1 MYKDVVKIL
10 VVIVLLI
17 VASVLSSGF
26 TVTGKQITTIYTGN
40 NIKTITVTNPT
51 DDILVIKLI
60 VTEEQYYTPDNI
72 TFSISE
78 NWQQKFNSYSN
89 WQKVDWIDVKYSEA
103 VIPPHMNEKIRFSIN
118 IPENITRGTFYA
130 KLEVKDIGEKQGL
143 IVIRPIY
150 VSQLVAHIS
159 SRSND
164 TEIPDYFFYIDIGII
179 LLLIVMKKKL
189 HRKIRIK

>member
-40 NIKTITVTNPT
+40 NIRTITVINPT

-60 VTEEQYYTPDNI
+60 VTEEQYYTPDDI

-78 NWQQKFNSYSN
+78 NWQQKFNSYNN

-103 VIPPHMNEKIRFSIN
+103 VIPPHMSEKIRFSIN
-118 IPENITRGTFYA
+118 VPENITRGTFYA

-164 TEIPDYFFYIDIGII
+164 TEIPDYFFYIGIAVI

-189 HRKIRIK
+189 HKE

>member
-10 VVIVLLI
+10 MVVVLLAVI
-17 VASVLSSGF
+17 PALCTGF
-26 TVTGKQITTIYTGN
+26 TITGKQITTIYTGN
-40 NIKTITVTNPT
+40 NIRTITVTNPT
-51 DDILVIKLI
+51 DDILTVKL
-60 VTEEQYYTPDNI
+60 TATQEQYYTPDNI
-72 TFSISE
+72 TFPISE
-78 NWQQKFNSYSN
+78 NWQQKFNSYNN

-103 VIPPHMNEKIRFSIN
+103 VIPPHMSEKIRFSIN
-118 IPENITRGTFYA
+118 VPENITTGTFYA

-150 VSQLVAHIS
+150 VSQLVAYIS

-164 TEIPDYFFYIDIGII
+164 TEIPDYFFYIGIAVI

-189 HRKIRIK
+189 HKE

>member
-1 MYKDVVKIL
+1 MDTMYKDVVKIL
-10 VVIVLLI
+10 MVIVLLI

-40 NIKTITVTNPT
+40 NIRTITITNPT
-51 DDILVIKLI
+51 DDILTVKI
-60 VTEEQYYTPDNI
+60 TATQEQYYTPNNI
-72 TFSISE
+72 AFSMSE

-103 VIPPHMNEKIRFSIN
+103 VIPPHTTEKIRFSIN
-118 IPENITRGTFYA
+118 VPENITTGTFYA

-150 VSQLVAHIS
+150 VSQLVAYIS
-159 SRSND
+159 SHSNN
-164 TEIPDYFFYIDIGII
+164 TEIPDYFFYIGIAVI

-189 HRKIRIK
+189 HKE

>member
-10 VVIVLLI
+10 MVVVLLAVTPI
-17 VASVLSSGF
+17 LSSGF
-26 TVTGKQITTIYTGN
+26 TITGKQITTIYTGN
-40 NIKTITVTNPT
+40 NIRTITVTNPT
-51 DDILVIKLI
+51 DDILTVKI
-60 VTEEQYYTPDNI
+60 TATQEQYYIPDDI

-78 NWQQKFNSYSN
+78 NWQQKFNSYNN

-103 VIPPHMNEKIRFSIN
+103 VIPPHMSEKIRFSIN
-118 IPENITRGTFYA
+118 VPENITTGTFYA

-164 TEIPDYFFYIDIGII
+164 TEIPDYFFYIGIAVI
-179 LLLIVMKKKL
+179 LLLVVMRKKL
-189 HRKIRIK
+189 HKE

>member
-10 VVIVLLI
+10 MVVVLLAVI
-17 VASVLSSGF
+17 PALCSGF
-26 TVTGKQITTIYTGN
+26 TIIGKQITTIYTGN
-40 NIKTITVTNPT
+40 NIRTITVTNPT

-60 VTEEQYYTPDNI
+60 VTEEQYYTADNI
-72 TFSISE
+72 TFSISD

-103 VIPPHMNEKIRFSIN
+103 VIPPHMSEKIRFSIN
-118 IPENITRGTFYA
+118 VPENITRGTFYA

-159 SRSND
+159 SHSND
-164 TEIPDYFFYIDIGII
+164 TEIPDYFFYIGIAVI
-179 LLLIVMKKKL
+179 LLLIVMRKKL
-189 HRKIRIK
+189 HKE